1 MAGNEEVYIE
11 QEDMLDLW
19 NDENV
24 AFIKYDTY
32 EGNKMWVIYGSD
44 GYRLAAAS
52 DRDFAFIMARQNDL
66 DPCSV
71 H

>member
-1 MAGNEEVYIE
+1 MENEELYTE
-11 QEDMLDLW
+11 QMDLLGAW

-24 AFIKYDTY
+24 AFIKYDLCD
-32 EGNKMWVIYGSD
+32 GNKMWVIYGAD
-44 GYRLAAAS
+44 GTRLAAVS
-52 DRDFAFIMARQNDL
+52 DRDFAFVMARQNDL